1 VALSNAAIFSKQFFH
16 REKIILLGAN
26 NVHKSRLSRHILH
39 EEFSP
44 FIAGGRFLQLNHS
57 GVFEDHLSDSF
68 FALALAIDAPLL
80 HL

>member
-1 VALSNAAIFSKQFFH
+1 MALSNAAIFSKQFFH

-44 FIAGGRFLQLNHS
+44 FIAASRGSIEGERKLVTVMFADVAEITGFNA
-57 GVFEDHLSDSF
+57 DS
-68 FALALAIDAPLL
+68 LRI
-80 HL
+80 